1 MRRPHRRCIRTVC
14 GRSFAAGPSEG
25 GHEAP
30 TLAPQGTRA
39 KTWAARAAALST
51 TRRKIDV
58 INASRGVKNTD
69 GPNANRESSMRKRRA
84 GRSRRRARAGAGA
97 GAGAARHSAPQPHHD
112 LRHVSTLAPELG
124 VHVVLSGLC
133 SRPHAPRSSSAG
145 RHAPGSRRKGGI
157 SDPIFYIEHSLSL
170 FTFSYTWVI

>member
-14 GRSFAAGPSEG
+14 GRPFAAGPSEG

-84 GRSRRRARAGAGA
+84 GRSRRRARAGARA
-97 GAGAARHSAPQPHHD
+97 GAGAAGHSAPLPHHD

-124 VHVVLSGLC
+124 VHVVLTHLVGIRLAT
-133 SRPHAPRSSSAG
+133 PAGAPEPSPSELLSEATEDG
-145 RHAPGSRRKGGI
+145 PAPAPGPPRA
-157 SDPIFYIEHSLSL
+157 SDR
-170 FTFSYTWVI
+170 